1 MLQKWGRN
9 GYRKCTRTRSKN
21 KVTVLIDSK
30 QLINDNFVGQ
40 TVKLLSIFV
49 FLFWNQQNICIC
61 LWYLNKNGVSQF
73 EWMEIGAEC
82 FYTRWCICAC
92 WMSLSLPGSVGFCL
106 FGTDQYAPGVILID
120 LCGMSEATSCTWRA
134 EQCYRIT
141 RHQSEYGFSKRL
153 CVR

>member
-1 MLQKWGRN
+1 MYNMLQKWGRN

-49 FLFWNQQNICIC
+49 FLFWNQRNICNC
-61 LWYLNKNGVSQF
+61 LWYLNKNGISQF
-73 EWMEIGAEC
+73 EWMEIGAEL

-92 WMSLSLPGSVGFCL
+92 WMLDVPESVRFCRFLPIRDWSICAL
-106 FGTDQYAPGVILID
+106 GVILID
-120 LCGMSEATSCTWRA
+120 LCGISKATSCT
-134 EQCYRIT
+134 
-141 RHQSEYGFSKRL
+141 
-153 CVR
+153 